1 MISILEKIQRDIYPY
16 LPLTITHLLQQVD
29 KAVMRSIIEIRL
41 RANRSLQLVLPNCNY
56 AVQEDGQLNSDFQRG
71 YICSEA
77 DVMHTIQAMSKN
89 SFYALEQELRMG
101 YITLEG
107 GHRVGIAGQAILND
121 GNLKAIKNIS
131 SMNIRISREV
141 KNCAAPILPYLID
154 HDTRIFST
162 LIIAPPRCGKTT
174 LLRDIVR
181 SLGSKKINFRG
192 VQVGVVDER
201 SEITACKN
209 GIPTLDIGDCV
220 DVLDGCPKATGI
232 FMLIR
237 SMAPDVIITDEL
249 GRKEDVVALS
259 EALHAGVSVI
269 TSVHGDSIESIKN
282 RPYVRQLIEEKYFDR
297 YLVLT
302 DQPQIG
308 TVKEI
313 ISVKDEVVLFL
324 GKNEK
329 GACLCY

>member
-1 MISILEKIQRDIYPY
+1 MINIPEKIERDIYPY
-16 LPLTITHLLQQVD
+16 LPLQITHLLQQVD
-29 KAVMRSIIEIRL
+29 KAALKNIIEIRL
-41 RANRSLQLVLPNCNY
+41 RTNRPLQLVLPNCKY
-56 AVQEDGQLNSDFQRG
+56 TVQEHGKLSSDFQKG
-71 YICSEA
+71 YICSEV

-121 GNLKAIKNIS
+121 GKLKAIKNIS

-141 KNCAAPILPYLID
+141 KNCAEPLLPYLID
-154 HDTRIFST
+154 HNARIFST

-181 SLGSKKINFRG
+181 SLGTGKINFSG

-209 GIPTLDIGDCV
+209 GIPTLDIGDSV
-220 DVLDGCPKATGI
+220 DVLDGCPKSTGI
-232 FMLIR
+232 LMLIR
-237 SMAPDVIITDEL
+237 SMAPDVIVTDEL
-249 GRKEDVVALS
+249 GREEDVIALS

-269 TSVHGDSIESIKN
+269 TSVHGDCVEAVRN
-282 RPYVRQLIEEKYFDR
+282 RPYVKDLIEEKYFDR
-297 YLVLT
+297 YVVLT
-302 DQPQIG
+302 DRPQIG

-313 ISVKDEVVLFL
+313 VSVKDETVLFSR
-324 GKNEK
+324 KK
-329 GACLCY
+329 